1 MRKFLIIL
9 TIFFLVFSLIFVI
22 LPMGTIALLP
32 TGLALAGGIL
42 AFVKSEPALR
52 KMPKWLM
59 ITAIALFVVALGKVI
74 FVKNEAE
81 NDQVFLQEQIQ
92 STEEAQQELEEL
104 DEMGNT
110 DQASD
115 AQPTVAPDSIQ

>member
-9 TIFFLVFSLIFVI
+9 TVFFLVFSLIFVV

>member
-104 DEMGNT
+104 YEMGNT

>member
-32 TGLALAGGIL
+32 TGLAMAGGIL

>member
-9 TIFFLVFSLIFVI
+9 TVFFLVFSLIFVI

-32 TGLALAGGIL
+32 TGLAMAGGIL
-42 AFVKSEPALR
+42 AFVKSEPVLR

-81 NDQVFLQEQIQ
+81 NDRYFFRNKFSQPKKLSRNWKNLTKWVIQTRQVML
-92 STEEAQQELEEL
+92 
-104 DEMGNT
+104 NR
-110 DQASD
+110 
-115 AQPTVAPDSIQ
+115 P

>member
-32 TGLALAGGIL
+32 TGLAMAGGIL

-52 KMPKWLM
+52 KMSKWLM

-115 AQPTVAPDSIQ
+115 AQSTVAPDSIQ

>member
-32 TGLALAGGIL
+32 TGLAVAGGIL
-42 AFVKSEPALR
+42 AFVQSEPVLR

>member
-115 AQPTVAPDSIQ
+115 AQPTIAPDSIQ

>member
-9 TIFFLVFSLIFVI
+9 TVFFLVFSLIFVI

>member
-81 NDQVFLQEQIQ
+81 KDQVFLQEQIQ

-115 AQPTVAPDSIQ
+115 AQSTVAPDSIQ

>member
-9 TIFFLVFSLIFVI
+9 TIFFLVFSLIFVV

>member
-9 TIFFLVFSLIFVI
+9 TVFFLVFSLIFVI

-32 TGLALAGGIL
+32 TGLAMAGGIL

>member
-104 DEMGNT
+104 DEIGNT

>member
-32 TGLALAGGIL
+32 TGLALTGGIL
-42 AFVKSEPALR
+42 AFVKSEPVLR

-115 AQPTVAPDSIQ
+115 AQSTVAPDSIQ

>member
-1 MRKFLIIL
+1 MRKFLIFL

-42 AFVKSEPALR
+42 AFVKSEPVLR

>member
-1 MRKFLIIL
+1 MRKFLLIL

>member
-92 STEEAQQELEEL
+92 STEEAQQELEE
-104 DEMGNT
+104 MGNT

>member
-9 TIFFLVFSLIFVI
+9 TVFFLVFSLIFVV

-104 DEMGNT
+104 DEIGNT

>member
-22 LPMGTIALLP
+22 LPMGIIALLP